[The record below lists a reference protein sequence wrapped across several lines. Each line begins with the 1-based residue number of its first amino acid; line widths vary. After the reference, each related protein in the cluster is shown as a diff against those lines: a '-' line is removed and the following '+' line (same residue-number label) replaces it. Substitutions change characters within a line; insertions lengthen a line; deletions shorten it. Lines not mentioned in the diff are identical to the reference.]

1 MAFAA
6 KHNKTANSTNAFTY
20 EQVNDAPWIKLKQLY
35 EEGHTDAAHAV
46 PVFGCYISHKSR
58 WGAQPAL
65 ICKGFNVNLP
75 QHMCADVEEI
85 LSSDQDINDI
95 NAGAVGFY
103 VYSYINKQG
112 GTSYSIRWAD
122 LLPF

>member
-1 MAFAA
+1 MAFSAR
-6 KHNKTANSTNAFTY
+6 HNKAANTNVFTY
-20 EQVNDAPWIKLKQLY
+20 EQINDAPWIKLSQLFQD
-35 EEGHTDAAHAV
+35 GHTDAAHAI
-46 PVFGCYISHKSR
+46 PVLGCYISHKSK
-58 WGAQPAL
+58 WGDQPAL

-75 QHMCADVEEI
+75 QHMCDDVKEI
-85 LSSDQDINDI
+85 LASDQDISDI
-95 NAGAVGFY
+95 NCGAVGFY